1 MSKTVS
7 RWSESEGVT
16 WESKMSLKP
25 RNESDLILCMCKRQ
39 THQGHWQR

>member
-1 MSKTVS
+1 MNKTVS
-7 RWSESEGVT
+7 RSESEGVI

-25 RNESDLILCMCKRQ
+25 RNESDLICMCKRQ